1 MMSVLENPVNDAPK
15 LENQF
20 SHEELM
26 EFTRGVLNKIIDSD
40 PLFNELPSDA
50 TVEEI
55 KAQTAVARGQAIT
68 LNLNRSELSKLAIV
82 VPSNNTTV
90 LELKKAIQTQTNLAL
105 HREKIKK
112 KISWKHVWKKY
123 HLSSYGV
130 VLNDEKEKIKNY
142 GVSNRTELNYL
153 KRRREKNRVIKL
165 I

>member
-1 MMSVLENPVNDAPK
+1 MMPLSENLVNDAQK
-15 LENQF
+15 LEYQL

-40 PLFNELPSDA
+40 PLFSEVPSDA

-55 KAQTAVARGQAIT
+55 KAQTAVAQGQAIT
-68 LNLNRSELSKLAIV
+68 LNLNRRELSKLAIV
-82 VPSNNTTV
+82 VPSINTTV
-90 LELKKAIQTQTNLAL
+90 LELKNAIQIQTNLAL

-123 HLSSYGV
+123 HLSCYGV

-142 GVSNRTELNYL
+142 GVINKTELNYL
-153 KRRREKNRVIKL
+153 KKRREKNRVIKL